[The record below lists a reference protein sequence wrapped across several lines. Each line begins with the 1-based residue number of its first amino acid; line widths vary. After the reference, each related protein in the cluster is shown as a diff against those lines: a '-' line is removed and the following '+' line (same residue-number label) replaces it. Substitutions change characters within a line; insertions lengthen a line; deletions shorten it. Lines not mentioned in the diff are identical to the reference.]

1 MVSGYLK
8 DDHFDQRIEI
18 SRKLA
23 SPSRAAQT
31 ARQDESGLGM
41 GSSKTPVPNEADKIT
56 SQLEEEEKS
65 NLAKRKKRTFDLA
78 NRSRTRV

>member
-23 SPSRAAQT
+23 SPSRATMT

-56 SQLEEEEKS
+56 S
-65 NLAKRKKRTFDLA
+65 
-78 NRSRTRV
+78 